1 MKRARVG
8 LMGCGTVAMYGH
20 LPTLASTDGLEL
32 AAVFD
37 PNESHLKTAK
47 DKFTI
52 PHGFTETEPFFKSGL
67 DAVVITSPAGAHLQ
81 NVSDAARHGLHV
93 MCEKP
98 LALTETDAQR
108 MIDEMQ
114 RAKRMLFTSFVYRFS
129 PVALEI
135 KRLIQTGA
143 IGRVA
148 SLRLVYN
155 WNCHGKYEADD
166 AGRRVIQKRREDRM
180 LEGGPMI
187 DCGVH
192 QIDLARWWLGS
203 EVVRQH
209 AHGAWADEYEAPD
222 HVYLHLDHANGAHT
236 MVEMSYS
243 FAHTAKEPAS
253 HFIYEI
259 IGDGGVIR
267 YDRERQTFELRNA
280 DGTRALT
287 WDHEKNFAGTYA
299 AFARALQTGEPGD
312 LATGLDGL
320 IATRIA
326 RAGTDQAIAER
337 PRR

>member
-20 LPTLASTDGLEL
+20 LPALAASEGLEL

-37 PNESHLKTAK
+37 PDSTRLKAAQ
-47 DKFTI
+47 DEFAV
-52 PHGFTETEPFFKSGL
+52 PRAFTETELFFTSDL
-67 DAVVITSPAGAHLQ
+67 DAVVITSPAGVHLQ
-81 NVSDAARHGLHV
+81 NVHDAARHGKHV

-98 LALTETDAQR
+98 LALTETDAQT
-108 MIDEMQ
+108 MIDEMA
-114 RAKRMLFTSFVYRFS
+114 RAQKMLFTSFVYRFS

-135 KRLIQTGA
+135 KRLIKEGV

-155 WNCHGKYEADD
+155 WNCHGKYEMDG

-180 LEGGPMI
+180 LEGGPMV

-209 AHGAWADEYEAPD
+209 AHAAWADEYKAPD
-222 HVYLHLDHANGAHT
+222 HVYLHLDHANGVHT

-243 FAHTAKEPAS
+243 YGHTAAQPIS
-253 HFIYEI
+253 HFCYEI
-259 IGDGGVIR
+259 IGTDGVIR
-267 YDRERQTFELRNA
+267 YDRERQLFEVRTPA
-280 DGTRALT
+280 GTRSLL

-299 AFARALQTGEPGD
+299 AFARALETGEPVD
-312 LATGLDGL
+312 LATGADGL

-326 RAGTDQAIAER
+326 RTATEQAIADHR
-337 PRR
+337 

>member
-20 LPTLASTDGLEL
+20 LPALAAAQGLEL

-37 PNESHLKTAK
+37 PDSTRLKAAE
-47 DKFTI
+47 DEFAV
-52 PHGFTETEPFFKSGL
+52 PHAFIDAEPFFTSGL

-81 NVSDAARHGLHV
+81 NVCNAARHGKHV
-93 MCEKP
+93 LCEKP
-98 LALTETDAQR
+98 LALTEVDAER
-108 MIDEMQ
+108 MIEEM
-114 RAKRMLFTSFVYRFS
+114 AHAERMLFTSFVYRFS

-135 KRLIQTGA
+135 KRLINEGA

-155 WNCHGKYEADD
+155 WDCHGKFEMD
-166 AGRRVIQKRREDRM
+166 GSGHRVIQKRREDRM
-180 LEGGPMI
+180 LEGGPMV

-209 AHGAWADEYEAPD
+209 AHAAWADEYRAPD
-222 HVYLHLDHANGAHT
+222 HVWLHLDHADGVHT

-243 FAHTAKEPAS
+243 YGHTAAQPIG
-253 HFIYEI
+253 HFCYEI
-259 IGDGGVIR
+259 IGADGVIR
-267 YDRERQTFELRNA
+267 YDRERQLFEVRNSA
-280 DGTRALT
+280 GTRSLP
-287 WDHEKNFAGTYA
+287 WNHEKNFAGTYA
-299 AFARALQTGEPGD
+299 AFARALETGEPGD
-312 LATGLDGL
+312 LATGADGL

-326 RAGTDQAIAER
+326 RTATEQVIAD
-337 PRR
+337 RR